1 MSKPDPLL
9 QRYREACQQDTRRPS
24 PQVREAVLAHARMV
38 MTPSNQTPQPRAA
51 AANETRWKLSLL
63 ASVAVLGLTTL
74 LVLQFDSSSV
84 PGTVAN
90 QERQVASAPA
100 LKSSPTPLPIAAA
113 PAAVAP
119 AAAPAAAPELALQQ
133 QKLRS
138 KPAAETAQAVQ
149 ASGMPQPEPVVAAR
163 LARDKSDTGTVLS
176 APPPAPPSLFL
187 PAPAPAPAPAPIAV
201 APVAASQANEAHSE
215 IALRGAARAARTLDQ
230 ANTTGPVTLSKAPA
244 AKMQSDFVAPSGQA
258 TGAATFKKIELLYE
272 QDQDQRLV
280 SLRLDFST
288 GLLVRSEK
296 QRRTDCTPAQD
307 PVCWRESL
315 ARRTLT
321 ANQINQV
328 AAALATIA
336 LADAAEPARSGTAHP
351 GLQADK
357 ASGGV
362 GYADAADPAVLQL
375 QDLLN
380 SLIVH

>member
-187 PAPAPAPAPAPIAV
+187 PAPAPAPAPIAV

-244 AKMQSDFVAPSGQA
+244 AKMQSDFAAPPRQA
-258 TGAATFKKIELLYE
+258 TDAALFRKIELVQE
-272 QDQDQRLV
+272 QDQRLV

-336 LADAAEPARSGTAHP
+336 LADAAEPARSGAAHP

-380 SLIVH
+380 SLIGQ